1 VKKYNSVKNK
11 LIEKIEIAKNK
22 NKRLENLALTANLF
36 DYRANLV
43 KQKKREYLRAR
54 MELGRL
60 SNEENKQLNY
70 LKLQNKISSDFVR
83 FSKGEKRIF
92 INSRSSDNFDINSI
106 KHYNNFKKRKI
117 IINNKNKMRTLMPIY
132 SSDKKEE
139 ISSNMDT
146 NNDIKIYKKW
156 IRLNKVKSFENVFSS
171 YDIDINDKGKIYTL
185 KKSTEGTS
193 SIYKSN

>member
-1 VKKYNSVKNK
+1 MNN
-11 LIEKIEIAKNK
+11 NC
-22 NKRLENLALTANLF
+22 
-36 DYRANLV
+36 
-43 KQKKREYLRAR
+43 
-54 MELGRL
+54 
-60 SNEENKQLNY
+60 

-92 INSRSSDNFDINSI
+92 INSSSSDNFDINSI

-117 IINNKNKMRTLMPIY
+117 IINNKNKMRSLMPIY

-156 IRLNKVKSFENVFSS
+156 IGLNKVKSFENVYSS
-171 YDIDINDKGKIYTL
+171 VDIDINDKGKIYYL

>member
-1 VKKYNSVKNK
+1 MN
-11 LIEKIEIAKNK
+11 
-22 NKRLENLALTANLF
+22 TATC
-36 DYRANLV
+36 RPC
-43 KQKKREYLRAR
+43 
-54 MELGRL
+54 
-60 SNEENKQLNY
+60 
-70 LKLQNKISSDFVR
+70 
-83 FSKGEKRIF
+83 
-92 INSRSSDNFDINSI
+92 SRSSDNFDINSI

-171 YDIDINDKGKIYTL
+171 YDIDI
-185 KKSTEGTS
+185 
-193 SIYKSN
+193 IYKSN